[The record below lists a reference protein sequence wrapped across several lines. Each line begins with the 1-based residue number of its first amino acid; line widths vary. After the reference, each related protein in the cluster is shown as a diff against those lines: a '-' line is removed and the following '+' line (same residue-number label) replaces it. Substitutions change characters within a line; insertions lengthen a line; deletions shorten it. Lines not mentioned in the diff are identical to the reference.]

1 MAKKNNPELDEVIED
16 AKYTGAAESG
26 KVPSDVTVTVKHE
39 KVTPVSAQVLAE
51 SRKAGGKETR
61 IGKGRKYRPTDDDY
75 KKVAEMVSIGLDQHT
90 IAKIMGISSAT
101 LTKYYKTHME
111 VARDSRTARV
121 AGVAYEMAVSGEHPS
136 MTTFYLK
143 TQAGWTP
150 KQHIVH
156 EDKNFEISWADDS
169 QDLADA
175 NKREDANKVH

>member
-1 MAKKNNPELDEVIED
+1 MAKKKNPELEEVIQD
-16 AKYTGAAESG
+16 AKYKSAAETG
-26 KVPSDVTVTVKHE
+26 KLPSDVVVTVKKE
-39 KVTPVSAQVLAE
+39 SVAPNSAQVLAE
-51 SRKAGGKETR
+51 SRKAGGKTSR
-61 IGKGRKYRPTDDDY
+61 IKKGQTYRPTDDDY

-90 IAKIMGISSAT
+90 IAKIMGVSVAT
-101 LTKYYKTHME
+101 LSKYFKTHME
-111 VARDSRTARV
+111 VARDRRTARV

-175 NKREDANKVH
+175 NKRDEDVVH